1 MNSSFPKAFFG
12 GFVALGYLY
21 VAIGE
26 CTHVNNHDDSI
37 HERDGDN
44 MGVNGYGNK
53 NSSSGPEFFLVTTV
67 LEFLNTH
74 RLIGWL

>member
-1 MNSSFPKAFFG
+1 MNSSFRKAFLG

-21 VAIGE
+21 AAIGE

-44 MGVNGYGNK
+44 MGIDGHGTK
-53 NSSSGPEFFLVTTV
+53 IATATLSSFLS
-67 LEFLNTH
+67 LPYLSF
-74 RLIGWL
+74 